1 MQDNSLQTISMGWS
15 MYRLRYNATTKRFLA
30 HREIDN
36 VMVLKPGASKP
47 ARDASFSDDERLAM
61 RELQLLTMK
70 PLLYVVN
77 VDEEQLKAG
86 FRVSTLPSELQIP
99 LCIRLEEELASLPPE
114 EVKDY
119 LDALGLKMTGLDQLI
134 TAAYDL
140 LGLMT
145 FLTSGEIETKA
156 WTIVKGTKAPQAAGV
171 IHTDFEKSFIR
182 AEIMDW
188 KDLVELGEAGSRE
201 KGKLRVE
208 GKDYV
213 MRDGDVVHF
222 RVGA

>member
-1 MQDNSLQTISMGWS
+1 
-15 MYRLRYNATTKRFLA
+15 
-30 HREIDN
+30 
-36 VMVLKPGASKP
+36 
-47 ARDASFSDDERLAM
+47 M

-86 FRVSTLPSELQIP
+86 FRVSSLPVDLQIP

-114 EVKDY
+114 EVRDY
-119 LDALGLKMTGLDQLI
+119 LDALGLKMTGMDQLI

-145 FLTSGEIETKA
+145 FLTSGEMETKA

-188 KDLVELGEAGSRE
+188 KDLVELGEAGCRE